1 MNQQDNNVLKD
12 QNGFLKETSN
22 NNQNQNKVVFEGG
35 TYSNKPTTQA
45 DVEKNDDLE
54 HGDHGT
60 TTMTPTNDLPKEAY
74 DETADD
80 DRDDDEDFDDT
91 VGEDHLGFDAD
102 NDEPTERELTKT
114 WIGNEKTVHDAGA
127 KGLEGEPMGG
137 QNFGKSELELQND
150 RDASDAE
157 THSLGFGNS
166 ALNQPSEE
174 ISNPPEIEKGGEHPD
189 LKKTDD

>member
-22 NNQNQNKVVFEGG
+22 QNPNKVVFEGG

-74 DETADD
+74 DETADNN
-80 DRDDDEDFDDT
+80 RDDDEDFEDT

-102 NDEPTERELTKT
+102 NDEPTERELKKT
-114 WIGNEKTVHDAGA
+114 WIGNEKTVHDASA

-137 QNFGKSELELQND
+137 HNFGKSELELKND
-150 RDASDAE
+150 RDTSDAE
-157 THSLGFGNS
+157 THSLGWGNS
-166 ALNQPSEE
+166 ALNTPSEE
-174 ISNPPEIEKGGEHPD
+174 ISNPPEIEEGGEHPD